1 MFRIILKK
9 SALVLLLIVLFV
21 PIFLLP
27 LSFFKNPDIKVW
39 HSPSGFTLSGIEK
52 YSDSCTFA
60 AKYKTG
66 IYAVSTGFLDAVGF
80 DIIVGRDLDS
90 GIISRG
96 DCVIAVSKS
105 YALEEFLSVDVLGCT
120 VEINKVQYKISA
132 VFDDET
138 NVFEDIAGIDFTDT
152 FFIPYTSVADY
163 GELKVAAV
171 VCAGEVPEELSLR
184 LMKAKSSDIV
194 YYKKQM
200 RVTQYVI
207 LLVLSGTVTFINL
220 IRFRKSNLKWIFLIL
235 LFVILSLIIYV
246 VGNLPSDAVA
256 QKGNVFETEYHTE
269 AFEGIVESLLNGD
282 IITAPKLFYLYK
294 IAITTYSVV
303 ILTGIA
309 VINKK
314 LTS

>member
-1 MFRIILKK
+1 MLRIILKK

-39 HSPSGFTLSGIEK
+39 HSPSGFTLSGIDK

-66 IYAVSTGFLDAVGF
+66 IYAVSAGFLDAVGF
-80 DIIVGRDLDS
+80 DLIIGRDFDS
-90 GIISRG
+90 GIVSRG

-105 YALEEFLSVDVLGCT
+105 YALEEFLTVDVLGCA
-120 VEINKVQYKISA
+120 VEVNKVQYKISA

-138 NVFEDIAGIDFTDT
+138 NTLENIAGIDFTDT

-194 YYKKQM
+194 YYKKQL

-207 LLVLSGTVTFINL
+207 LLVLAGTVTFINL

-246 VGNLPSDAVA
+246 VGNLPSDAVP

>member
-1 MFRIILKK
+1 MLRIILKK
-9 SALVLLLIVLFV
+9 SALVLLLIVLLL
-21 PIFLLP
+21 PIFLIP

-39 HSPSGFTLSGIEK
+39 HSPSGFTLSGIDK

-66 IYAVSTGFLDAVGF
+66 IYAVSAGFLDAVGF

-194 YYKKQM
+194 YYKKQL

-207 LLVLSGTVTFINL
+207 LLVLAGTVTFMNL

-235 LFVILSLIIYV
+235 LFVILFLIICV
-246 VGNLPSDAVA
+246 VGNLPSDAVP
-256 QKGNVFETEYHTE
+256 QKGNIFEAEYHSQALKGIIE
-269 AFEGIVESLLNGD
+269 ALLNGD
-282 IITAPKLFYLYK
+282 IRTAPKLFYLQK
-294 IAITTYSVV
+294 IVVTVYSAV
-303 ILTGIA
+303 ILTGI
-309 VINKK
+309 VLINKK
-314 LTS
+314 IVC

>member
-1 MFRIILKK
+1 MLRIILKK

-27 LSFFKNPDIKVW
+27 LSFFKYPDIKVW
-39 HSPSGFTLSGIEK
+39 HSPSGFTLSGVEK
-52 YSDSCTFA
+52 YSDYCTFA
-60 AKYKTG
+60 AKYKTN
-66 IYAVSTGFLDAVGF
+66 IYAVSAGFLDTVGF
-80 DIIVGRDLDS
+80 DLIIGRDFDS

-105 YALEEFLSVDVLGCT
+105 YALEEFLTVDVIGCT

-152 FFIPYTSVADY
+152 FFIPYTSVVDY
-163 GELKVAAV
+163 GDLKVNAV
-171 VCAGEVPEELSLR
+171 VDAGEVPEELSLR
-184 LMKAKSSDIV
+184 LMKAKFSDIG

-200 RVTQYVI
+200 SITQYV
-207 LLVLSGTVTFINL
+207 LLLALVGFVTVINL
-220 IRFRKSNLKWIFLIL
+220 IKFRKSKRKWIFLIL
-235 LFVILSLIIYV
+235 LFIIIMLLICA
-246 VGNLPSDAVA
+246 VGNLPSNAVP

-269 AFEGIVESLLNGD
+269 AFEGIVESLLKGD
-282 IITAPKLFYLYK
+282 IRTAPKLFYLYK
-294 IAITTYSVV
+294 IAITIYSVV

>member
-1 MFRIILKK
+1 MFQKTLKIF
-9 SALVLLLIVLFV
+9 ALVLLTLVLLF

-27 LSFFKNPDIKVW
+27 LSFLQNPDIKVW
-39 HSPSGFTLSGIEK
+39 HSPSGLTLSCAEK
-52 YSDSCTFA
+52 YSESCAFA

-66 IYAVSTGFLDAVGF
+66 IYAISAGFLDTVGF
-80 DIIVGRDLDS
+80 DVIIGRDFDS

-105 YALEEFLSVDVLGCT
+105 YALEEFLTVDVLGCA

-138 NVFEDIAGIDFTDT
+138 NAFEDISGIDFSNT
-152 FFIPYTSVADY
+152 FFIPYTSISDFAD
-163 GELKVAAV
+163 LKVVAV
-171 VCAGEVPEELSLR
+171 VSTGEVPEELSLR

-207 LLVLSGTVTFINL
+207 LLVLAGTVTFMNL

-235 LFVILSLIIYV
+235 LFVILLLIV
-246 VGNLPSDAVA
+246 CAVGNLPSNAVP
-256 QKGNVFETEYHTE
+256 QKGNIFEAEYHSQALKGIIE
-269 AFEGIVESLLNGD
+269 ALLNGD
-282 IITAPKLFYLYK
+282 IRTVPKLFYLYK
-294 IAITTYSVV
+294 IAITIYSVL

>member
-1 MFRIILKK
+1 MLRITLKK
-9 SALVLLLIVLFV
+9 SALVLLLIVLLL

-27 LSFFKNPDIKVW
+27 LSFLQNPDINVW

-66 IYAVSTGFLDAVGF
+66 VYAVNAGFLDAVGF

-90 GIISRG
+90 GVISRG

-152 FFIPYTSVADY
+152 FFIPYTSVAYY

-200 RVTQYVI
+200 RVTQYV
-207 LLVLSGTVTFINL
+207 LLLALVGFVTVINL
-220 IRFRKSNLKWIFLIL
+220 IKFRKSKRKWIFLIL
-235 LFVILSLIIYV
+235 LFIIIMLLICA
-246 VGNLPSDAVA
+246 VGNLPSNVVP

-282 IITAPKLFYLYK
+282 IRTAPKLFYLYK
-294 IAITTYSVV
+294 IAITIYSVL